1 MERVL
6 ITGGTG
12 FVGSN
17 FVYKFLELGHEVH
30 LIVRENSN
38 LKRIVPIMDKVVLHA
53 VDLFSEQDVEK
64 CVKKIQPAIILH
76 FAAYGAYPARQ
87 KETRETIDTNILA
100 TVNLLHACNKIS
112 FKCLI
117 NAGSSSEY
125 GEKDHPM
132 MEEELAEPNSLYGVT
147 KVASTLYCSYF
158 AKKFDLPI
166 VTARLFSPYGYF
178 DNRNRLM
185 PSIIS
190 SALSGKVFNAPSP
203 SPVRDFIFIEDVMS
217 VYLKIIAN
225 ANSIKGQVFNI
236 ASGVQYSIGEIISI
250 VEEITN
256 RKINVVYGGVGI
268 HQHEPKMW
276 VADISKIQKI
286 LNWTPQTTLKEG
298 LQMNIEWFLKHPT
311 LYE

>member
-17 FVYKFLELGHEVH
+17 FVYKFLELGYEAH

-38 LKRIVPIMDKVVLHA
+38 LKRIESIMDRVLLHT
-53 VDLFSEQDVEK
+53 VDLFNEREVVE
-64 CVKKIQPAIILH
+64 CVQKIQPTIILH

-87 KETRETIDTNILA
+87 KETRATIDTNVLA
-100 TVNLLHACNKIS
+100 TINLLHACNKLS
-112 FKCLI
+112 FKCFI

-132 MEEELAEPNSLYGVT
+132 TEDELTEPNGLYGVT
-147 KVASTLYCSYF
+147 KVASTLYCNYF

-166 VTARLFSPYGYF
+166 ITARLFSPYGYF
-178 DNRNRLM
+178 DNEHRLM
-185 PSIIS
+185 PSIIR
-190 SALSGKVFNAPSP
+190 SALNNEVFNAPSP

-217 VYLKIIAN
+217 AYLKIIEN

-236 ASGVQYSIGEIISI
+236 ASGVQRSIGDVVAIM
-250 VEEITN
+250 EEITN
-256 RKINVVYGGVGI
+256 RRINVVYGRVGI
-268 HQHEPKMW
+268 NQHEPKMW
-276 VADISKIQKI
+276 VADISKIQRT
-286 LNWTPQTTLKEG
+286 LEWAPQTTLKDG
-298 LQMNIEWFLKHPT
+298 LKKNIEWSLKHPT